1 MKREAPAV
9 AAAGYW
15 LRMTN
20 MIGSAGKQKTFE
32 RMIDSRIA
40 VVGYGSPGRQ
50 IHLMDETAADIQN
63 GALIQIQSRATPCRK
78 CLHANAFTLS
88 VSVLL
93 RL

>member
-1 MKREAPAV
+1 
-9 AAAGYW
+9 
-15 LRMTN
+15 
-20 MIGSAGKQKTFE
+20 
-32 RMIDSRIA
+32 
-40 VVGYGSPGRQ
+40 
-50 IHLMDETAADIQN
+50 MDETAADIQN